1 MAKSKLIEKE
11 EVKYKLTALDRCDRC
26 DAQAYVSAIG
36 VSGELLFCGH
46 HYKKIE
52 DSIKEW
58 AFEINDERDKLN
70 ENRLTGSAN

>member
-1 MAKSKLIEKE
+1 MAKSKVVEKE
-11 EVKYKLTALDRCDRC
+11 QVQYKLTALDRCDRC
-26 DAQAYVSAIG
+26 DAQAYVSASG

-46 HYKKIE
+46 HYNKVK

-58 AFEINDERDKLN
+58 AFEIVDETGKLN

>member
-1 MAKSKLIEKE
+1 MAKSKLVEKE

-26 DAQAYVSAIG
+26 DAQAYVSASG

-46 HYKKIE
+46 HYRKVE

-58 AFEINDERDKLN
+58 AFKIIDERDKLI